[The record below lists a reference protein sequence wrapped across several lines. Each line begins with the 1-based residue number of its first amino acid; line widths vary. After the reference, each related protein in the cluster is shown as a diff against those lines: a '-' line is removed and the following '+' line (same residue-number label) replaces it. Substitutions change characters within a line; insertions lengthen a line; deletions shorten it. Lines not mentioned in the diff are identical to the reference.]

1 MSEPEGPVQA
11 GPGPPEGSAC
21 PARSA
26 CSWGPL
32 RAGARPASAPSSRA
46 LGSPCP
52 WVGWAWPGAL
62 VPEAEWGVGALSCLL
77 LGQGLWVRGVGSR
90 GGHPSLQAHVGPWRA
105 PPPLQPFWVPP
116 AGPQAQHAGCGVPTA
131 GSRSR
136 AGHDLGARSKSL
148 VPGGGTRLPL
158 PGPLRPGHEAQCSQ
172 GLPPCCGAL
181 VSPRLPSRRAVP
193 TQGPRGQSASPPL
206 SRAPSCARAAGSRQA
221 APRSAVTVVSV
232 LASPASTTSGGPQA
246 VLRPRTEPC
255 PLPTVPEV
263 LQLSDALRDDILP
276 ELGVRLEDH
285 EGGSSGCGEGLLG
298 GGCQV
303 GLAFGRTAGTG
314 PRAPRLLQGPRGR
327 IVPLGH
333 HASPPL
339 S

>member
-1 MSEPEGPVQA
+1 MPCPLRLLLGIPQSWGPAGLCSFKPGSGQPPPLGGVGLARSAGARGRVGGGGPFLSVA
-11 GPGPPEGSAC
+11 GPGSLGAGRGQPWGSPQ
-21 PARSA
+21 PAGTRRSLE
-26 CSWGPL
+26 S
-32 RAGARPASAPSSRA
+32 PASTPAFLGPA
-46 LGSPCP
+46 CGSP
-52 WVGWAWPGAL
+52 
-62 VPEAEWGVGALSCLL
+62 
-77 LGQGLWVRGVGSR
+77 
-90 GGHPSLQAHVGPWRA
+90 GPA
-105 PPPLQPFWVPP
+105 Y
-116 AGPQAQHAGCGVPTA
+116 AGCGVPTA

-181 VSPRLPSRRAVP
+181 VSPRLPSRRTVP
-193 TQGPRGQSASPPL
+193 TQGPRGQSASLPL
-206 SRAPSCARAAGSRQA
+206 SRAPSCAQAAGSRQA